1 MTSIKETIKHFLED
15 EKNSIVFNF
24 KRYGRCTAA
33 TFKKGLPARISI
45 EVPKEVCG
53 EDLRDLD
60 KWRIFLIAI
69 KEVELEKLIGE

>member
-1 MTSIKETIKHFLED
+1 MATIKETIKQFIED

-24 KRYGRCTAA
+24 IRHGRSTAA
-33 TFKKGLPARISI
+33 TFKKRLPARISI

-69 KEVELEKLIGE
+69 KEDKLKKLIEE